1 MTMGKHVV
9 LLMAHDG
16 CNMIAVEQKYRRL
29 RNELAPER
37 YDVFLL
43 LNVNGKRFLKKAP
56 DVDSLCV
63 YDLDDLNA
71 LNYTPIHQKLLPGS
85 CHFPVL
91 KFFLDHPSYTHYWLV
106 EYDVEFTG
114 TWNVLMDFY
123 FDHPAD
129 FIASHIRHY
138 YDHPEWYWWTHCN
151 QVGYPLEQCLRA
163 FHPVCRYSQA
173 ALSEVHRFQASG
185 HSAHS
190 EVLIATCLYQAGYRL
205 LDMGGHGAFVEQGG
219 EDRFYICNGMLNTMN
234 YRPPFTE
241 GEVAN
246 SPYHA
251 KLYHPV
257 KP

>member
-1 MTMGKHVV
+1 MAEQVV

-16 CNMIAVEQKYRRL
+16 CNMAAVGQKYHRL
-29 RNELAPER
+29 RHELSAQR

-43 LNVNGKRFLKKAP
+43 LNVNDRQSLKNVPAGAQA
-56 DVDSLCV
+56 CI
-63 YDLDDLNA
+63 YDLGDLNV
-71 LNYTPIHQKLLPGS
+71 LDYVPISQKLLPGS

-91 KFFLDHPSYTHYWLV
+91 KFFLDHPAYTHYWLV

-129 FIASHIRHY
+129 FIASHICHY

-173 ALSEVHRFQASG
+173 ALSEVHRYQASG

-190 EVLIATCLYQAGYRL
+190 EVLIPTCLYHAGYRL

-219 EDRFYICNGMLNTMN
+219 EDRFYICNGMQNTMN

-241 GEVAN
+241 EEFRN
-246 SPYHA
+246 SPYRD